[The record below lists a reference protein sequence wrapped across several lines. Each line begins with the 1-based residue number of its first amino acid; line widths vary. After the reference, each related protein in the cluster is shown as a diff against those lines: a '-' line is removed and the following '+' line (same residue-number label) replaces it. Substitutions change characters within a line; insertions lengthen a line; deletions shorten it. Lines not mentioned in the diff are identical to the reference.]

1 MVKSRWWLNRIAV
14 FIGLALLWTAGMMLV
29 PDHAG
34 ARPYDPTTILDD
46 YPVTGDPTGDDR
58 PSPTPKPTSLRAS
71 SVGGGSSVTA
81 GGVSVQRPGTTR
93 ELARWVTF
101 LKLSFRLVLR

>member
-1 MVKSRWWLNRIAV
+1 MMKSRWWLNRVSV
-14 FIGLALLWTAGMMLV
+14 FIGLALLWTAGTMLV

-34 ARPYDPTTILDD
+34 ARPYDPTTILDN

-71 SVGGGSSVTA
+71 SIGGGSSVTA
-81 GGVSVQRPGTTR
+81 GGVSVQRLGATGA
-93 ELARWVTF
+93 LARWVTF